1 MFGRSDTQ
9 EMFTNMQPSALEQMN
24 KNFAI
29 AFGVATLVWL
39 GSLYHTSKIN
49 ALQAKYEKT
58 CELSVKKSEKIS
70 QLVKELKT
78 IKPKRVIIHP

>member
-1 MFGRSDTQ
+1 MLSVKG
-9 EMFTNMQPSALEQMN
+9 EQMN